1 MFNHFKKS
9 SLMRYK
15 DKAKARE
22 KYVQNRQNL
31 IAQSKLARMLMEMG
45 QAESVNDGLLTLY
58 DNEQGQTCDYNTF
71 HQWKEKG
78 FTILKGA
85 RAFCVWG
92 QPRNA
97 SQTPEGSEEPEEY
110 KYWPICYLFSELQ
123 VIKPEQPE
131 PRPEPEEK
139 PESVA
144 VLEMDSILN

>member
-1 MFNHFKKS
+1 
-9 SLMRYK
+9 MRYK

-22 KYVQNRQNL
+22 KYIQNRQNL
-31 IAQSKLARMLMEMG
+31 IDYSKLARKLMEMA
-45 QAESVNDGLLTLY
+45 QAESVNDGLLQLY
-58 DNEQGQTCDYNTF
+58 DKEQGQVCDYNTF

-85 RAFCVWG
+85 HAFCVWG
-92 QPRNA
+92 QPRTS

-123 VIKPEQPE
+123 VMKPEQLEPRTEPEATPE
-131 PRPEPEEK
+131 P
-139 PESVA
+139 VA

>member
-1 MFNHFKKS
+1 MS
-9 SLMRYK
+9 YK

-22 KYVQNRQNL
+22 KYAQNRQNL
-31 IAQSKLARMLMEMG
+31 IDMSKLARKLMEMG
-45 QAESVNDGLLTLY
+45 QAESVNDGLLQLY
-58 DNEQGQTCDYNTF
+58 DKEQGETCEYNTF
-71 HQWKEKG
+71 HQWKEQG
-78 FTILKGA
+78 YTILKGA

-97 SQTPEGSEEPEEY
+97 SQTPEGTEEPEEY

-131 PRPEPEEK
+131 ARPEPEQK
-139 PESVA
+139 PEPAA

>member
-1 MFNHFKKS
+1 
-9 SLMRYK
+9 MRYK
-15 DKAKARE
+15 DKVKARE
-22 KYVQNRQNL
+22 KYIQNRQNL
-31 IAQSKLARMLMEMG
+31 IDQSRLARLLIEMG
-45 QAESVNDGLLTLY
+45 EAESVNDGLLQLY
-58 DNEQGQTCDYNTF
+58 DKDQGETCEYNTF

-78 FTILKGA
+78 FTILKGV